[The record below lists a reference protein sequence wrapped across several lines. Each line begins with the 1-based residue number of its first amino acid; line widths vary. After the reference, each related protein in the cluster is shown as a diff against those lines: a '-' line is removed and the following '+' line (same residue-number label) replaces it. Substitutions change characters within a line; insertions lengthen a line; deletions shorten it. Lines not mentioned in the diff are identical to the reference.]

1 MYTARADERLTA
13 PPPGAHPKI
22 LAIHRYW
29 QRLATERGLLPS
41 RTEIDPVEIPALLE
55 NVWLVDILG
64 TPPRFR
70 MRLAGEVLRRM
81 GFGLKRGEHL
91 DDYMAPDDPPL
102 RQFRFLAAEG
112 KPVWF
117 RGEAYAPHASTVS
130 ELERIALPLATD
142 GATVDGMLCLTVFF
156 TLDGR
161 EV

>member
-1 MYTARADERLTA
+1 MHTATADERLTA

-29 QRLATERGLLPS
+29 QSLATGRGRLPS

-64 TPPRFR
+64 APPRFR
-70 MRLAGEVLRRM
+70 MRLAGETLRRM
-81 GFGLKRGEHL
+81 GFGLKRGDYLES
-91 DDYMAPDDPPL
+91 YMAPDDLPL
-102 RQFRFLAAEG
+102 RHFRFLAAEG

-130 ELERIALPLATD
+130 ALERIALPLAAD
-142 GATVDGMLCLTVFF
+142 GATVDAMLCLTVFF